1 MFLKCSI
8 SEMMAFSEGAI
19 RNNAMVVEYC
29 RTSMGN
35 IIFYNSVASVLISE

>member
-1 MFLKCSI
+1 MFSI
-8 SEMMAFSEGAI
+8 LEVMAFSEGAI

-35 IIFYNSVASVLISE
+35 IAITEALILFS